1 MKIIGTKFC
10 GHDSALCV
18 IDTNKESIFA
28 MSTERVTRI
37 KHDSM
42 DITPILSE
50 YSFDKVDYVSHSYN
64 DFKDEGNDGELR
76 EQMTFNKEIEK
87 AIRLIVKPT
96 YIKDLRISRIKKNQ
110 LIFKSLFIN
119 FSSVKSYYFAK
130 IKRALVHDTPEGN
143 KLAFTKYIKNSFQKN
158 NLHPKEIL
166 FFEHHLCH
174 ALPSYFLSPSNGD
187 KAIALTIDGQG
198 DGFFSKLYLFNGPD
212 DFQLIGQSRASLI
225 GEGDRFA
232 SIGRIYNY
240 FTQAMDLHPNSDE
253 GKVEALAAF
262 GVADQN
268 LLSMLK
274 NTTLIDKEQLSI
286 NFDFNKLR
294 IFYDL
299 TFLKEQRKKIGYQ
312 LQHNM
317 MGTKC
322 W

>member
-174 ALPSYFLSPSNGD
+174 ALPSYFLSPFNGD

-198 DGFFSKLYLFNGPD
+198 DGFF
-212 DFQLIGQSRASLI
+212 
-225 GEGDRFA
+225 
-232 SIGRIYNY
+232 
-240 FTQAMDLHPNSDE
+240 
-253 GKVEALAAF
+253 
-262 GVADQN
+262 
-268 LLSMLK
+268 
-274 NTTLIDKEQLSI
+274 
-286 NFDFNKLR
+286 
-294 IFYDL
+294 
-299 TFLKEQRKKIGYQ
+299 
-312 LQHNM
+312 
-317 MGTKC
+317 
-322 W
+322 